1 MDAVGISRLN
11 WMPGMRYLVQFGGKP
26 ARMDERVV
34 AKIREHLAQPQA
46 LDERGEILE
55 PGDHVVITTEPL
67 RDVDAI
73 FDKRLSATGRVRVL
87 VQMLRRWNVVELD
100 AQQVQKVGRGRLQ
113 SPRANPQ
120 VVMRG
125 A

>member
-1 MDAVGISRLN
+1 MLDWYVLYTKPHCEPQVEQALRASQIETFFPATPVKARRGRSAFKPYFPCYLFAHVDMDAVGISRLN

-34 AKIREHLAQPQA
+34 ARIRAHLAQPQS

-67 RDVDAI
+67 R
-73 FDKRLSATGRVRVL
+73 
-87 VQMLRRWNVVELD
+87 
-100 AQQVQKVGRGRLQ
+100 
-113 SPRANPQ
+113 
-120 VVMRG
+120 
-125 A
+125 

>member
-1 MDAVGISRLN
+1 
-11 WMPGMRYLVQFGGKP
+11 MRYLVQFGGKP